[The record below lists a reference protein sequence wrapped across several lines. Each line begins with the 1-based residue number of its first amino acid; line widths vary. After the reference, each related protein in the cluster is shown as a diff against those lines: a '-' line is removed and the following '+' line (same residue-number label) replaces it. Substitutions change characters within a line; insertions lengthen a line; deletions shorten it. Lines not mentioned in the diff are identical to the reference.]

1 MAPKLV
7 LSDLILSD
15 RPIDPN
21 GFEDRC
27 ASAVNLLRALAIA
40 VNPEMHGYDFRLD
53 EWDVHHACIGV
64 AELLEALQ
72 VDLGNYFGARADKKK
87 RKSRKPAAAIQ
98 NPTQPFDNARR
109 SSD

>member
-7 LSDLILSD
+7 LSDLNLSD

-40 VNPEMHGYDFRLD
+40 VNPEMHCYEFRLD
-53 EWDVHHACIGV
+53 DWDVHHACMGV

-72 VDLGNYFGARADKKK
+72 VDLGHYFGARAGGK
-87 RKSRKPAAAIQ
+87 RKRGKAAAK
-98 NPTQPFDNARR
+98 R
-109 SSD
+109 SGPPSA